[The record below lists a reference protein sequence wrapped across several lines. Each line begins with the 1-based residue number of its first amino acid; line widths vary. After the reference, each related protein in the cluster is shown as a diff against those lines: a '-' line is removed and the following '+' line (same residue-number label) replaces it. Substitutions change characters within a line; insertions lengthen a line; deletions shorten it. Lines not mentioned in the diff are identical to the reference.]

1 MRILLVED
9 NKSFADNVIAT
20 LRNISDNFSIFNA
33 KGRDSSIAAIKERF
47 FDLIILDLN
56 IPTVDDELDGA
67 VDHGQAVFYEAQ
79 ANCPGTPIYIL
90 TGSEPDKFCLDL
102 ARHGSKIDL
111 WGTGK
116 EIPGVLYF
124 PKDDA
129 NRLVHE
135 VVSLAELLGGTDK
148 ITINTRGK
156 NITLSPE
163 QKRTLRIFTRANG
176 GSSCEIS
183 RLGGLSD
190 AIVLRVTVHDFRQN
204 VRALC
209 VAKLGLAEKIS
220 KEIQSFESDVKLLK
234 MGAFAPVVKHLN
246 QGLKG
251 FAGVF
256 YSLAEGYDSTLFDAV
271 ANDISSVPEIIDQVR
286 SGLERWTA
294 AKKVERVKISRIRQ
308 RVLSDSAL
316 DDILEKFNLP
326 FVKEIEEIEVD
337 ASISCI
343 HGDLHGANI
352 LVNPKYIPVLI
363 DFGDVGEGY
372 TCLDPVTLELSMVF
386 HPDGSALGLA
396 GPLLKLIE
404 RWPDIETY
412 IESNQLKP
420 AIVACRDWAHDVGGG
435 DKAVLAAGYAF
446 GIRQLK
452 YATVDPSHTL
462 LLLTNIAEKL
472 LARDD

>member
-1 MRILLVED
+1 MRVLFVED

-20 LRNISDNFSIFNA
+20 LRNIPDNVLTTNA
-33 KGRDSSIAAIKERF
+33 KSRDSSIAAISGQF
-47 FDLIILDLN
+47 FDLIVLDLN
-56 IPTVDDELDGA
+56 IPTVDDGLDGA
-67 VDHGQAVFYEAQ
+67 VDHGQAVFYEAL
-79 ANCPGTPIYIL
+79 AKCPGTPIYIL

-111 WGTGK
+111 WGTGR

-135 VVSLAELLGGTDK
+135 IKGLAELLAGTDK

-156 NITLSPE
+156 NIDLTPE

-183 RLGGLSD
+183 KLGGLSD
-190 AIVLRVTVHDFRQN
+190 AIVLRVTVHDLRQN

-220 KEIQSFESDVKLLK
+220 NEMQSFESDVKLLK
-234 MGAFAPVVKHLN
+234 MGAFAPVMKHLS
-246 QGLKG
+246 QGLRG

-256 YSLAEGYDSTLFDAV
+256 YSLAEGYERTFFDV
-271 ANDISSVPEIIDQVR
+271 IANDTSSAPEIIEQVR
-286 SGLERWTA
+286 SGLERWIA
-294 AKKVERVKISRIRQ
+294 AKKVERVKISDIRR
-308 RVLSDSAL
+308 RVLGDAAL
-316 DDILEKFNLP
+316 EEILHKFELP
-326 FVKEIEEIEVD
+326 FVMEIENMEVD

-352 LVNPKYIPVLI
+352 LVNPKRIPVLI
-363 DFGDVGEGY
+363 DFGDVGEGC

-386 HPDGSALGLA
+386 HPDGGALGLA
-396 GPLLKLIE
+396 TPLLKLIE
-404 RWPDIETY
+404 QWPDIEVYT
-412 IESNQLKP
+412 EGNQLKP
-420 AIVACRDWAHDVGGG
+420 VIVACRDWAHDVGGG

-452 YATVDPSHTL
+452 YATVNPSHTVRL
-462 LLLTNIAEKL
+462 ITNIAKKL
-472 LARDD
+472 LAGDD

>member
-1 MRILLVED
+1 MRILFVED
-9 NKSFADNVIAT
+9 NKSFAENVVAT
-20 LRNISDNFSIFNA
+20 LGNNPGNVSITNT
-33 KGRDSSIAAIKERF
+33 KSRDSSIAAISEQF
-47 FDLIILDLN
+47 FDLVILDLN
-56 IPTVDDELDGA
+56 IPTVDDGLDGA
-67 VDHGQAVFYEAQ
+67 VDHGQAVFYEIQ
-79 ANCPGTPIYIL
+79 AKCPGTPIYIL
-90 TGSEPDKFCLDL
+90 TGSEPDKFCFDL

-111 WGTGK
+111 WGTGH

-129 NRLVHE
+129 NHLVSE
-135 VVSLAELLGGTDK
+135 IMGLAEQLAETDQ

-156 NITLSPE
+156 KITLSPE

-176 GSSCEIS
+176 GTSCEIS
-183 RLGGLSD
+183 KLGGLSD
-190 AIVLRVTVHDFRQN
+190 AIVLRVAVHDRQQN

-234 MGAFAPVVKHLN
+234 MGAFAPVMKHLN

-256 YSLAEGYDSTLFDAV
+256 YSLAEGYDNTLFDAV
-271 ANDISSVPEIIDQVR
+271 ANDTSSAPEIIDQVR

-294 AKKVERVKISRIRQ
+294 AKKVERVKISNIRR

-316 DDILEKFNLP
+316 DEILQKFNLP
-326 FVKEIEEIEVD
+326 FVKAIENIEVD

-352 LVNPKYIPVLI
+352 LVNPKRIPVLI

-386 HPDGSALGLA
+386 HPDGETLGLA
-396 GPLLKLIE
+396 APLIKLIE
-404 RWPDIETY
+404 RWPDIEMYTD
-412 IESNQLKP
+412 SNQLKP

-452 YATVDPSHTL
+452 YTTVDSSHTV
-462 LLLTNIAEKL
+462 LLLTNIAKKL
-472 LARDD
+472 LTEDD